1 MSGPVPVEA
10 TTPGM
15 LWDNSFGQSPGYSSS
30 SGYASP
36 NHIPEPMPEYTNMF
50 HHLPYGHGYNRT
62 RTSSNVSFIEPWQC
76 SSGSPA
82 SSVSYPWMPTEKG
95 CVTSDFNFMTTSYPV
110 PSMQALAGTDA
121 MAVYEHFGAKTMQQ
135 RDEEEGIVLFPEQQ
149 YGMGHLAHYPLEQYL
164 DNYWRHF
171 HPTFPVVHRFTFEGM
186 SCSPMLRAAMLAV
199 SGQYSSD
206 GSVQAK
212 SRELHQR
219 CVKLLERV

>member
-36 NHIPEPMPEYTNMF
+36 NHVPEHVPEYANMF
-50 HHLPYGHGYNRT
+50 PLAPHGPGYSRQ
-62 RTSSNVSFIEPWQC
+62 RTSSNVSFIEPWQY
-76 SSGSPA
+76 SGSPT
-82 SSVSYPWMPTEKG
+82 SSVSYAWMPAEKE
-95 CVTSDFNFMTTSYPV
+95 CVASEFPYMTTSYPM
-110 PSMQALAGTDA
+110 PTMQAIANADA
-121 MAVYEHFGAKTMQQ
+121 MAGYEHFGAKTMQQ
-135 RDEEEGIVLFPEQQ
+135 RDEEEGIILFPEQQ

-164 DNYWRHF
+164 DVYWRHF
-171 HPTFPVVHRFTFEGM
+171 HPTFPLVHRFTFEGM
-186 SCSPMLRAAMLAV
+186 SRSPMLHAAMLV
-199 SGQYSSD
+199 IGGQYSSD
-206 GSVQAK
+206 GSVRTK